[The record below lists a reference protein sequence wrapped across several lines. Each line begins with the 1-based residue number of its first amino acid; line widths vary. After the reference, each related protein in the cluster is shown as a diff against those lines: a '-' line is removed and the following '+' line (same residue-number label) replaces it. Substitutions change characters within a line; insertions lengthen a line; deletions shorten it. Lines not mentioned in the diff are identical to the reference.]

1 MPKPKNVTV
10 IPATRNLH
18 TGTLMTTKKR
28 RKVAGYARVSTDSDE
43 QFTSYE
49 AQVDYYTQFIESNPE
64 WELVE
69 IYTDEGISGLSSK
82 NREGFNRMI
91 TDALKGRIDLI
102 VTKSVSRFAR
112 NTVDTL
118 TTVRKLKDAGV
129 EVFFQ
134 KENIFTLDSKG
145 ELLITIMSSLAQEE
159 SRSISE
165 NVTWGQRKS
174 FSDGK
179 VKLPYKRFLGY
190 RKGADG
196 TPEIVPEEAEIILR
210 IYSDFISGKA
220 PSTIAKELTRD
231 GILTP
236 GGKTE
241 WEKKVVLS
249 ILTNEKDKG
258 AALLQKRYTVDF
270 LQKKTK
276 VNEGEVPQYYVEN
289 SHPAII
295 EPEEWDR
302 VQIELAR
309 RKTSGKATISNS
321 PFSTKV
327 FCGDCGSRY
336 TPITWHSNDKYRRII
351 WQCINKFHNPVK
363 CTTTHLTAEQLEQ
376 KFLEMFAIYF
386 ADRKATID
394 TLRYVQKTLTDTD
407 FIDDDI
413 EACEREMDILTEM
426 IRQTVM
432 LNASATVSE
441 EEYRRRYNDLTDRFR
456 TKEEKLKR
464 LTAERKKRDA
474 ESVAIGGM
482 LFELTELEA
491 PPIEFDEKLWHA
503 VVDHVTVY
511 NDERLVFSLKDGT
524 EITVEL

>member
-1 MPKPKNVTV
+1 MPKPKNVTI

-49 AQVDYYTQFIESNPE
+49 AQVDYYTQFIQSNPE

-69 IYTDEGISGLSSK
+69 IYTDEGISGLSHK

-91 TDALKGRIDLI
+91 ADALKGRIDLI

-179 VKLPYKRFLGY
+179 VKLPYKQFLGY

-220 PSTIAKELTRD
+220 ISTIARELTRE
-231 GILTP
+231 GIPTP
-236 GGKTE
+236 AKKTV
-241 WEKKVVLS
+241 WQKKTVES
-249 ILTNEKDKG
+249 ILANEKYKG

-276 VNEGEVPQYYVEN
+276 INEGEVPQYYVEN

-295 EPEEWDR
+295 DPEEWDR

-309 RKTSGKATISNS
+309 RRNGGTATFCNS
-321 PFSTKV
+321 PFSTKI

-336 TPITWHSNDKYRRII
+336 TPITWHSNDKYRRLV
-351 WQCINKFHNPVK
+351 WQCIDKFHNEVK
-363 CTTTHLTAEQLEQ
+363 CTTTHLTEKQIKEN
-376 KFLEMFAIYF
+376 FLEMFAIYF

-394 TLRYVQKTLTDTD
+394 TLRYVKKTLTDTD
-407 FIDDDI
+407 FIDEDI
-413 EACEREMDILTEM
+413 ADCEREMDILTEM

-432 LNASATVSE
+432 QNASASVTE
-441 EEYRRRYNDLTDRFR
+441 EEYRRRYNDLTDRFHAE
-456 TKEEKLKR
+456 EEKHKQLTERRKR
-464 LTAERKKRDA
+464 MDA
-474 ESVAIGGM
+474 ESIAIGAM

-503 VVDHVTVY
+503 VVDRVTVY
-511 NDERLVFSLKDGT
+511 NDDRLVYSLKDGT
-524 EITVEL
+524 EITVML

>member
-1 MPKPKNVTV
+1 MW
-10 IPATRNLH
+10 
-18 TGTLMTTKKR
+18 
-28 RKVAGYARVSTDSDE
+28 D
-43 QFTSYE
+43 
-49 AQVDYYTQFIESNPE
+49 
-64 WELVE
+64 
-69 IYTDEGISGLSSK
+69 
-82 NREGFNRMI
+82 
-91 TDALKGRIDLI
+91 
-102 VTKSVSRFAR
+102 
-112 NTVDTL
+112 
-118 TTVRKLKDAGV
+118 
-129 EVFFQ
+129 
-134 KENIFTLDSKG
+134 
-145 ELLITIMSSLAQEE
+145 
-159 SRSISE
+159 
-165 NVTWGQRKS
+165 
-174 FSDGK
+174 
-179 VKLPYKRFLGY
+179 
-190 RKGADG
+190 
-196 TPEIVPEEAEIILR
+196 
-210 IYSDFISGKA
+210 
-220 PSTIAKELTRD
+220 
-231 GILTP
+231 
-236 GGKTE
+236 
-241 WEKKVVLS
+241 KKVVLS
-249 ILTNEKDKG
+249 IFTNEKYKG

-309 RKTSGKATISNS
+309 RKNSGVATCSNS

-363 CTTTHLTAEQLEQ
+363 CTTTHLTRELLEQ

-394 TLRYVQKTLTDTD
+394 TLRYVQKTLTDTG

-432 LNASATVSE
+432 QNASASVTE
-441 EEYRRRYNDLTDRFR
+441 DEYSRRYNDLTDRFHAE
-456 TKEEKLKR
+456 EEKHKQ
-464 LTAERKKRDA
+464 LTARRNRMEA

-503 VVDHVTVY
+503 VVDRVTVY
-511 NDERLVFSLKDGT
+511 NDDRLVYSLKDGT
-524 EITVEL
+524 EITVMD

>member
-1 MPKPKNVTV
+1 MNFISKEALERIREEYTE
-10 IPATRNLH
+10 
-18 TGTLMTTKKR
+18 G
-28 RKVAGYARVSTDSDE
+28 ARV
-43 QFTSYE
+43 
-49 AQVDYYTQFIESNPE
+49 
-64 WELVE
+64 
-69 IYTDEGISGLSSK
+69 
-82 NREGFNRMI
+82 
-91 TDALKGRIDLI
+91 
-102 VTKSVSRFAR
+102 
-112 NTVDTL
+112 
-118 TTVRKLKDAGV
+118 
-129 EVFFQ
+129 
-134 KENIFTLDSKG
+134 
-145 ELLITIMSSLAQEE
+145 
-159 SRSISE
+159 
-165 NVTWGQRKS
+165 
-174 FSDGK
+174 
-179 VKLPYKRFLGY
+179 
-190 RKGADG
+190 
-196 TPEIVPEEAEIILR
+196 
-210 IYSDFISGKA
+210 
-220 PSTIAKELTRD
+220 ELTRD

-249 ILTNEKDKG
+249 ILTNEKYKG

-270 LQKKTK
+270 LLKKTK

-295 EPEEWDR
+295 DSKAWDM
-302 VQIELAR
+302 VQGELRR
-309 RKTSGKATISNS
+309 RKESSRRTTSQS
-321 PFSTKV
+321 PFSGRV

-407 FIDDDI
+407 FIGDDI

-441 EEYRRRYNDLTDRFR
+441 DEYRRRYNDLTDRFR
-456 TKEEKLKR
+456 AEEEKLKR

-503 VVDHVTVY
+503 VVDKVTVY
-511 NDERLVFSLKDGT
+511 NDDRLVYSLKDGT

>member
-1 MPKPKNVTV
+1 MTRKIEQVRFAESAPK
-10 IPATRNLH
+10 
-18 TGTLMTTKKR
+18 KKR
-28 RKVAGYARVSTDSDE
+28 VAAYARVSSGKDAMLHSL
-43 QFTSYE
+43 S
-49 AQVDYYTQFIESNPE
+49 AQVSYYSDYIQNNGWEYAGVYADKAITGTKDKRESFQKLLAECRNGN
-64 WELVE
+64 VDMV
-69 IYTDEGISGLSSK
+69 I
-82 NREGFNRMI
+82 
-91 TDALKGRIDLI
+91 
-102 VTKSVSRFAR
+102 TKSISRFAR
-112 NTVDTL
+112 NTVTLL
-118 TTVRKLKDAGV
+118 TTVLELKDAGV

-249 ILTNEKDKG
+249 ILTNEKYKG

-309 RKTSGKATISNS
+309 PKPAVRL
-321 PFSTKV
+321 P
-327 FCGDCGSRY
+327 
-336 TPITWHSNDKYRRII
+336 
-351 WQCINKFHNPVK
+351 
-363 CTTTHLTAEQLEQ
+363 
-376 KFLEMFAIYF
+376 
-386 ADRKATID
+386 
-394 TLRYVQKTLTDTD
+394 
-407 FIDDDI
+407 
-413 EACEREMDILTEM
+413 
-426 IRQTVM
+426 
-432 LNASATVSE
+432 SATRRSPPRSSAVIAVQGTRPSPGTQTINIAVS
-441 EEYRRRYNDLTDRFR
+441 YGNVSTSSTTPSNAL
-456 TKEEKLKR
+456 
-464 LTAERKKRDA
+464 
-474 ESVAIGGM
+474 
-482 LFELTELEA
+482 
-491 PPIEFDEKLWHA
+491 PPTLPQ
-503 VVDHVTVY
+503 
-511 NDERLVFSLKDGT
+511 NSLSRNSLKCSPSTLPT
-524 EITVEL
+524 ERQPSTPSATCRKR